1 MPNLTPG
8 DGQDVLA
15 RFKRAWEHRD
25 VDTLVALFRDDA
37 ELRPDPFA
45 PPMIGDVA
53 IREHWTRAAASFGNI
68 EFDAE
73 RIWVSG
79 TTVLASWHGASTRR
93 TTAERSRQ
101 RGFMTLELDES
112 GSVVRM
118 REWVASQVVGTDT
131 TFKVEPDEGQG
142 GSDGG

>member
-15 RFKRAWEHRD
+15 RFKGAWERRD
-25 VDTLVALFRDDA
+25 VDAVMALFRDDA
-37 ELRPDPFA
+37 EFRPDPFEPA
-45 PPMIGDVA
+45 MTGDVA
-53 IREHWTRAAASFGNI
+53 IREFWTRAAASFGHV

-79 TTVLASWHGASTRR
+79 TTVLASWHGALTRR

-101 RGFMTLELDES
+101 RGFMTLELDEA
-112 GSVVRM
+112 GAVIRM
-118 REWVASQVVGTDT
+118 REWVATRVVGTDAS
-131 TFKVEPDEGQG
+131 FKVEPVEGQG